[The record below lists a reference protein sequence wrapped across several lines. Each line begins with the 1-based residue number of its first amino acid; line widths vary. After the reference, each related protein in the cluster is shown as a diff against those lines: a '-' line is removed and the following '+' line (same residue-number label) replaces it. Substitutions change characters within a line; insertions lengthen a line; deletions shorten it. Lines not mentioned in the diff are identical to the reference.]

1 MTTNDNWRRYL
12 EAGTAVGQ
20 VTLARAE
27 EIARG
32 LLGPGEDE
40 RESAWHELDELTRF
54 GRHMGEQLV
63 DMARAEMFKQLE
75 TLGVGSIDHFFERI
89 ADLVG
94 SQPVDA
100 PSHPA
105 ESPPAPHHLE
115 AEALAG
121 AGTVRAKKAPTHRK
135 GKEAKAKK
143 NDQKGQKVPKGSKS
157 ERKGEKKHKKKERN
171 EEVPE
176 RPHWASLVLTLAGL
190 PDFAGIV

>member
-20 VTLARAE
+20 ATLARAE

-32 LLGPGEDE
+32 LLGPGEE
-40 RESAWHELDELTRF
+40 EPESAWHELDELTRF
-54 GRHMGEQLV
+54 GRHVGEQLV

-75 TLGVGSIDHFFERI
+75 TLGVGSLDHLFARI

-100 PSHPA
+100 PSHPG
-105 ESPPAPHHLE
+105 ESPPAPEHLE
-115 AEALAG
+115 PAAQAG
-121 AGTVRAKKAPTHRK
+121 AGTARTEKAPTHRK

-143 NDQKGQKVPKGSKS
+143 KDQEGKKGPKGSKS
-157 ERKGEKKHKKKERN
+157 ERTGEERHKKKERK

-176 RPHWASLVLTLAGL
+176 RPHWASVVLTLAGP
-190 PDFAGIV
+190 PDFAGIA